1 MSNLQALLV
10 IQSNSC
16 CSCANQVLES
26 PKDGRPKK
34 GATAAVFANEQIM
47 YSGFRIDWQHAERC
61 FIWIQYMDPYLIYQS
76 KTSLCLRLL
85 GNHCGCAQV
94 YIV

>member
-47 YSGFRIDWQHAERC
+47 YSGFRIDGNMPKGALYGYS
-61 FIWIQYMDPYLIYQS
+61 IWIPI
-76 KTSLCLRLL
+76 
-85 GNHCGCAQV
+85 
-94 YIV
+94 